1 MWFVYIIECHDG
13 SLYTGITTDLMMRIK
28 KHQLGKGAKYTR
40 GRGPVKLR
48 ASLKVDTRSM
58 ALQIESFIK
67 KCPKKLKV
75 RALELMNTI
84 KDA

>member
-48 ASLKVDTRSM
+48 VSLKVDTQSM